1 MAKPNSRQEL
11 VDYCLRALGAPVI
24 EINIDD
30 DQIGDRLD
38 DAIQF
43 YQEYHG
49 DATLRRYRKHQITG
63 TDVTNQYID
72 IPDTYIHISR
82 VLPFRSG
89 TNTSAAEF
97 NVEYQMMLNDV
108 YDLRGPGSILH
119 YAMSQMHL
127 AMVDQ
132 LFDGK
137 DQTVRFNRHMNRL
150 FIETRWGTDLKAG
163 EFIIIEGYETINP
176 SDFRDVY
183 NDIFLKR
190 YLTALLKRQWGTNL
204 KKFGGMQLPGG
215 VEING
220 QQIFDEA
227 NEEIT
232 TIEEEMQ
239 LRYEMPPMDFM
250 G

>member
-1 MAKPNSRQEL
+1 MSKPSSRQEL

-30 DQIGDRLD
+30 DQIGDRID
-38 DAIQF
+38 DAIQY

-49 DATLRRYRKHQITG
+49 DATIRRYRKHQITS
-63 TDVTNQYID
+63 TDITNEYID
-72 IPDTYIHISR
+72 IPEAFVHISR
-82 VLPFRSG
+82 VLPFRTSG
-89 TNTSAAEF
+89 TAAASEF

-108 YDLRGPGSILH
+108 YDLRGPGSVLH
-119 YAMSQMHL
+119 YAMSQQHL
-127 AMVDQ
+127 AFIDYM
-132 LFDGK
+132 FDGK

-150 FIETRWGTDLKAG
+150 FIETRWGTDILAG

-176 SDFRDVY
+176 SDFRDIY

-190 YLTALLKRQWGTNL
+190 YLTALLKQQWGTNL

-220 QQIFDEA
+220 QQIYDEA
-227 NEEIT
+227 TEELT
-232 TIEEEMQ
+232 TIDEQMQ